1 MTDWLGLHIGAA
13 TRTDATPAE
22 FGSERP
28 TVSRLPVDRRPM
40 REMAD
45 AMAELMGGSEWLAKT
60 ECLACAAEPLLG
72 PTPATHHAR
81 RGRWPRPQNSALR
94 RLVHWRGRRAHATA
108 AQTQTSHVV
117 MVWQAQ
123 R

>member
-40 REMAD
+40 REIAN
-45 AMAELMGGSEWLAKT
+45 AVEELMDCSAWLAKT
-60 ECLACAAEPLLG
+60 EFLASKAEPLLG
-72 PTPATHHAR
+72 PTPATHPPEVAEGLAICSAPCAGLCIDADAEPTRQR
-81 RGRWPRPQNSALR
+81 RGLR
-94 RLVHWRGRRAHATA
+94 LRMW
-108 AQTQTSHVV
+108 
-117 MVWQAQ
+117 
-123 R
+123 